1 MSCKPASVKFWET
14 PELIEKLLP
23 NLDLKSTV
31 CLARTHVMTQ
41 NILQRR
47 CIWNKLI
54 RRSCLFIERGNPFGL
69 PNGPK
74 MPHKIDM
81 VKDLVTILKL
91 MTDPNAF
98 LLDLLDFICERFTP
112 EDVHLLRQNTHVAI
126 RCPRHPDLHFIPLA
140 GFLLLEEVEGA
151 FGTTE
156 QSLELVEGHLLT
168 GPSLSAVSSRISRQ
182 TGSLPSAA
190 ISLSTI
196 EIQSRREA
204 ESFKTLMQVGP
215 QLLRHLE
222 LDVSGAI
229 GRKGWGA
236 LTKAIQSQPNLAMRV
251 VVPKSVLAGGS
262 TEDLRDFWNVMGPDV
277 QLAVQLSDNRS
288 VFEYIEK
295 QNGANGWMRLE
306 HILEATK
313 NGWIEQLTE
322 EEEEEEELGEEE
334 GEEEEKKEKSEDGV
348 E

>member
-1 MSCKPASVKFWET
+1 MKFWQI

-23 NLDLKSTV
+23 NIDLKSTLH
-31 CLARTHVMTQ
+31 LAQAHVMTQ
-41 NILQRR
+41 DILQRR
-47 CIWNKLI
+47 CIWNKLLK
-54 RRSCLFIERGNPFGL
+54 RSFFERGNPCQ
-69 PNGPK
+69 PE
-74 MPHKIDM
+74 MPQKIDV

-91 MTDPNAF
+91 MSEPNVL
-98 LLDLLDFICERFTP
+98 LLDLLDVICERFTP
-112 EDVHLLRQNTHVAI
+112 EDVDLLRLNTHVSI

-156 QSLELVEGHLLT
+156 QSLEMVAGHLLT
-168 GPSLSAVSSRISRQ
+168 GPSMSAISARISRQ
-182 TGSLPSAA
+182 TGSMPSAA

-204 ESFKTLMQVGP
+204 ESFKTLMQVKP

-229 GRKGWGA
+229 GRKGWRA
-236 LTKAIQSQPNLAMRV
+236 LTKAIQFQPNLAMRV
-251 VVPKSVLAGGS
+251 VVPKSVLAGGR
-262 TEDLRDFWNVMGPDV
+262 TEDLRDFWDAMGPDV
-277 QLAVQLSDNRS
+277 QLAIQLSDNRS

-295 QNGANGWMRLE
+295 QNGENGWMRLE

-322 EEEEEEELGEEE
+322 EEEEGEEEE
-334 GEEEEKKEKSEDGV
+334 GEDEDQKGEE
-348 E
+348 